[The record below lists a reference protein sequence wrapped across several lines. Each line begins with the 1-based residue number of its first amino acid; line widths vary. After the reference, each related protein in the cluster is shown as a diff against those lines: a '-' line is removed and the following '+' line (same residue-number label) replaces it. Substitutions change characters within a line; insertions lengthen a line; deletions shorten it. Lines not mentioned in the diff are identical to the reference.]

1 MVAGPA
7 IVCAAILLFGAAFHL
22 YWGCGGQVGSSVA
35 LPQRG
40 DGTAAFKSTRFGA
53 ILVAIFLAGCLGLV
67 VALSVPI
74 QLPVPQRWLRIAV
87 AALSVLF
94 LARALSWYKYV
105 GLFKSIRTTR
115 FAKYDTWLYSPLC
128 LLLAL
133 SLIGVALLSDPA

>member
-1 MVAGPA
+1 MIAGLA
-7 IVCAAILLFGAAFHL
+7 IVCAAILLFGAVFHL
-22 YWGCGGQVGSSVA
+22 YWGCGGRVGSSVA

-40 DGTAAFKSTRFGA
+40 DGTAAFRSNRSGA

-67 VALSVPI
+67 VALSESI

-87 AALSVLF
+87 VALSVLF

-133 SLIGVALLSDPA
+133 SLMGVALLSAPT

>member
-1 MVAGPA
+1 MVAGLA

-22 YWGCGGQVGSSVA
+22 YWGCGGRVGSSVA

-40 DGTAAFKSTRFGA
+40 DGTQAFKSNRFGT
-53 ILVAIFLAGCLGLV
+53 ILVAVFLVGCLGLV

-87 AALSVLF
+87 MALSVLF

-128 LLLAL
+128 LLLGL
-133 SLIGVALLSDPA
+133 SLMGVALLSGPA

>member
-1 MVAGPA
+1 MVAGLA

-22 YWGCGGQVGSSVA
+22 YWGCGGRVGSSVA

-40 DGTAAFKSTRFGA
+40 DGTQAFRPNRFGT
-53 ILVAIFLAGCLGLV
+53 ILVAVFLVGCLGLV

-74 QLPVPQRWLRIAV
+74 QLPVPQRWLRIAIV
-87 AALSVLF
+87 ALSVVF

-133 SLIGVALLSDPA
+133 SLMGVALLSGPA